1 MELQKTKLQICPNM
15 ATSRRTGETT
25 QMTATLKN
33 NITEL
38 IGQTPILK
46 LNKITTNHSKA
57 NIYAKLEFLNPG
69 GSIKDRIGIQMIEAA
84 EAQGLIKPG
93 YTIVEPTSGNTGLGL
108 AMAAIAKGYKM
119 IFTLPDKMSKEKI
132 DLLRAFGAK
141 VIVTPTNVAP
151 DHPANYIKVAER
163 ITKETPNAFMP
174 NQYFNKSNP
183 EAHYRT
189 TGPEIWTQT
198 EGKIDIL
205 VASMGT
211 GGTISG
217 IGRYLKEKNPNI
229 RIIGVDPEGSMYHH
243 EFYGTKGEIHSY
255 KVEGIGE
262 DFIPSNL
269 NLKLIDE
276 IIIVNDKE
284 AFLTARKL
292 AQQEGLFA
300 GGSAGAAVFAALQ
313 VADRQE
319 NKGKIIV
326 VILPD
331 TGRNYLN
338 KFYSD
343 EWMIENGYMEGQEEK
358 ISISH
363 LISSKTNKISQVV
376 TVRSDAEIGIAI
388 ALLKKYGISQLP
400 VVGDDGIQVGSI
412 REIAIV
418 KKLAGEEVAGNQ
430 KVREFMEPPLPTVDI
445 DAKIATPLSLLKTQN
460 ALAVTRNGR
469 IVDIITTIDVI
480 NYLLNGGMQ

>member
-1 MELQKTKLQICPNM
+1 MG
-15 ATSRRTGETT
+15 TSYGTGETT
-25 QMTATLKN
+25 YLNSKLN
-33 NITEL
+33 ENITEL
-38 IGQTPILK
+38 IGHTPILK
-46 LNKITTNHSKA
+46 LNRITEGQQGK
-57 NIYAKLEFLNPG
+57 IYAKLEFLNPG
-69 GSIKDRIGIQMIEAA
+69 GSIKDRIGIAMIEAA
-84 EAQGLIKPG
+84 EAQDLIKPG

-119 IFTLPDKMSKEKI
+119 IFTLPDKVSKEKI

-189 TGPEIWTQT
+189 TGPEIWEQT

-205 VASMGT
+205 VACMGT

-217 IGRYLKEKNPNI
+217 IGQYLKEKNPNV
-229 RIIGVDPEGSMYHH
+229 RLVGVDPEGSIYHH
-243 EFYGTKGEIHSY
+243 EFYGTKGEVHSY

-262 DFIPSNL
+262 DFLPSNL
-269 NLKLIDE
+269 NLKLLHE
-276 IIIVNDKE
+276 IITVNDKD

-313 VADRQE
+313 VASRLE
-319 NKGKIIV
+319 NKDKLIV

-338 KFYSD
+338 KIYSD
-343 EWMIENGYMEGQEEK
+343 DWMVENGYIEGKEEK
-358 ISISH
+358 ISVSH
-363 LISSKTNKISQVV
+363 LLGNKTTKINRLISIQPDV
-376 TVRSDAEIGIAI
+376 EIGIAI
-388 ALLKKYGISQLP
+388 ALMKKYGISQLP
-400 VVGDDGIQVGSI
+400 VISGDTQVGSV
-412 REIAIV
+412 RELAIM
-418 KKLAGEEVAGNQ
+418 KKLSDKTASSNQ
-430 KVREFMEPPLPTVDI
+430 KVSEFMEPPLPTVDI
-445 DAKIATPLSLLKTQN
+445 DEKIVTPLNLLKTQN
-460 ALAVTRNGR
+460 ALAVTQNGK
-469 IVDIITTIDVI
+469 IIDIITTIDII
-480 NYLLNGGMQ
+480 NYLINGGM